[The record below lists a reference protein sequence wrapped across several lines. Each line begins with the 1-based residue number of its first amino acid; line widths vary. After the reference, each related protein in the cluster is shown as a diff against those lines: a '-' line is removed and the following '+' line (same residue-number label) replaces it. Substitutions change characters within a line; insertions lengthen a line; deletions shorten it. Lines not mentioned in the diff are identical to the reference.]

1 MFCDYRKMS
10 VTLRYR
16 GVVWN
21 GGRPGWDYDRSFRM
35 AFGHS
40 IVNGRAIIRAVGGHR
55 SDAGIDLIEQLR
67 DFRNI
72 AHIVGR
78 QLRGDDVMRARTNT
92 KMQLAPSAVRPDAM
106 FLIQPFPSP

>member
-1 MFCDYRKMS
+1 MMFLLPIHPGFGQTAAIVAGTSLPVHAPMLGGRHEMS

-16 GVVWN
+16 CFVWN
-21 GGRPGWDYDRSFRM
+21 GGRSGWDYDRSFRM

-40 IVNGRAIIRAVGGHR
+40 IINGRAIIRAVGGHR

-72 AHIVGR
+72 AHIV
-78 QLRGDDVMRARTNT
+78 
-92 KMQLAPSAVRPDAM
+92 
-106 FLIQPFPSP
+106 